1 MTKTV
6 FILGA
11 GFSVPAKI
19 PQQNKLLKMI
29 FSAEISDMSWS
40 TKIEKA
46 RSNIADF
53 VLRFFSDKTYID
65 FLDAQDTSILDFLI
79 DHYD

>member
-53 VLRFFSDKTYID
+53 VL
-65 FLDAQDTSILDFLI
+65 
-79 DHYD
+79 